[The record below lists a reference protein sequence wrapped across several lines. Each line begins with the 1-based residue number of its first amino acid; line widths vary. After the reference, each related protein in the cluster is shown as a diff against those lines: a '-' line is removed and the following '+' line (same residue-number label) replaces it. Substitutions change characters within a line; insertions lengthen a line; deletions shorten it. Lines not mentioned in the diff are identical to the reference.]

1 MNNDI
6 QTVYDVHVQ
15 LKSIQRNVS
24 TKENVLSLVSLELCA
39 VSIYSHNKFALS
51 TNNFVLTNNAMC
63 NMLLEMWPQDRS
75 GLSRTVIC
83 TESILGVQYIWYLYN
98 DYLKIVQCSMCNMC
112 NVQCATS
119 AICNVQYVQYVQCA
133 ICS

>member
-1 MNNDI
+1 MFVYFFDIMNNDI

-24 TKENVLSLVSLELCA
+24 TKENVLSLVSLELSA

-75 GLSRTVIC
+75 GLSRTVISTGSAC
-83 TESILGVQYIWYLYN
+83 QRIRPAGWSIPH
-98 DYLKIVQCSMCNMC
+98 
-112 NVQCATS
+112 
-119 AICNVQYVQYVQCA
+119 
-133 ICS
+133 

>member
-24 TKENVLSLVSLELCA
+24 TKENVLSLVSLELCT

-51 TNNFVLTNNAMC
+51 TNNFVLTYNAMC

-75 GLSRTVIC
+75 GLSRTVIS
-83 TESILGVQYIWYLYN
+83 TGSALGVQCTWYLY
-98 DYLKIVQCSMCNMC
+98 DYLTIVQYAICAICNMQYVQHLQYAMCNMC
-112 NVQCATS
+112 HMQR
-119 AICNVQYVQYVQCA
+119 A